1 MANIAEK
8 WLFLQ
13 DLFPKQNNDMAY
25 KENYPSKLL
34 EDAVD
39 AISSLPGVGRR
50 SALRLA
56 LHLLRQPQ
64 ENVHHFT
71 SAINALRDD
80 VRYCRECM
88 MISDGD
94 VCSIC
99 SDRSRDRKTIC
110 VVETVRDVMSIENTG
125 QYHGVY
131 HVLGGIISPINGIGP
146 SDIAI
151 KQLVDR
157 IASLSAGGDGAE
169 VEVILALS
177 GDVEGESMRKAFLKA
192 PLKFSRISSGFSYA
206 RKHPVTRKVQPHT
219 GIDYAAPKGTPVMS
233 IGDGVVTSKKYEGA
247 GGNTVRIRHNSVYST
262 AYLHLSGYAK
272 GLKVGQRVRQG
283 EVIGYVGSTGRSTGP
298 HLDFRVW
305 KNGSPIN
312 PLKME
317 SPPTDPLK
325 KENMDQFS
333 QVYENYKAR
342 IDTIQA
348 RSVAAELFRLL

>member
-1 MANIAEK
+1 
-8 WLFLQ
+8 
-13 DLFPKQNNDMAY
+13 MAY

-110 VVETVRDVMSIENTG
+110 VVENVRDVMSIENTG

-157 IASLSAGGDGAE
+157 IASLSAGGDAAE

-177 GDVEGESMRKAFLKA
+177 GDVEGETTSFYIYRQIAA
-192 PLKFSRISSGFSYA
+192 YGVRVSSLARGLGFGDDLEYA
-206 RKHPVTRKVQPHT
+206 DELT
-219 GIDYAAPKGTPVMS
+219 
-233 IGDGVVTSKKYEGA
+233 
-247 GGNTVRIRHNSVYST
+247 
-262 AYLHLSGYAK
+262 L
-272 GLKVGQRVRQG
+272 
-283 EVIGYVGSTGRSTGP
+283 GRSIVNRQIFKP
-298 HLDFRVW
+298 
-305 KNGSPIN
+305 
-312 PLKME
+312 
-317 SPPTDPLK
+317 
-325 KENMDQFS
+325 
-333 QVYENYKAR
+333 
-342 IDTIQA
+342 
-348 RSVAAELFRLL
+348 